1 MLNSFDCSLSKIQS
15 CHTVLTIDQSPI
27 LSDNGQMM
35 DTYSSF
41 KALKEDQTNYHI
53 NWKDRNA
60 QITILAPHGGNIEP
74 HTSEIAE
81 LIAADKYNLYC
92 FNGLRSNNNHILHI
106 TSHNYDEERALDL
119 VRSSAFV
126 ITVHGCTQ
134 RDEMVFIG
142 GLYDE
147 LKQHIA
153 AALGR
158 AEIPSIICDGTSR
171 YGGQRPDNI
180 CNKGISGKGVQL
192 EISRP
197 LRDSPKVWDKIAAAM
212 HEALAIVHP
221 D

>member
-1 MLNSFDCSLSKIQS
+1 
-15 CHTVLTIDQSPI
+15 
-27 LSDNGQMM
+27 MM
-35 DTYSSF
+35 DTYDSF
-41 KALKEDQTNYHI
+41 KALKEDETNYHI
-53 NWKDRNA
+53 KWKDRNA

-81 LIAADKYNLYC
+81 LVAADRYNLYC
-92 FNGLRSNNNHILHI
+92 FNGLRRNNNHILHI
-106 TSHNYDEERALDL
+106 TSHNYDEEQALAL

-126 ITVHGCTQ
+126 IAIHGCTQ

-158 AEIPSIICDGTSR
+158 AEIPSIICEKTSR

-180 CNKGISGKGVQL
+180 CNRGITGKGVQL

-197 LRDSPKVWDKIAAAM
+197 LRNSPKGWDKIAAAI
-212 HEALAIVHP
+212 HEALATVYP

>member
-1 MLNSFDCSLSKIQS
+1 
-15 CHTVLTIDQSPI
+15 
-27 LSDNGQMM
+27 M

-53 NWKDRNA
+53 KWKDRNA

-92 FNGLRSNNNHILHI
+92 FNGLRRNNNHILHI
-106 TSHNYDEERALDL
+106 SSHNYDEERALDL

-126 ITVHGCTQ
+126 IAIHGCTQ
-134 RDEMVFIG
+134 RDEIVFIG

-158 AEIPSIICDGTSR
+158 AEIPYIICHNTSR
-171 YGGQRPDNI
+171 YSGLRPDNI
-180 CNKGISGKGVQL
+180 CNKGITGKGAQL

-197 LRDSPKVWDKIAAAM
+197 LRDSPKAWDKIAAAI
-212 HEALAIVHP
+212 HQALATVLP